1 MNNITFIY
9 DLVNDICHIQAND
22 QPLREL
28 TLKGSCEYQG
38 EVNGTWFQVDELTNH

>member
-9 DLVNDICHIQAND
+9 DLVNDICHIQANG

-38 EVNGTWFQVDELTNH
+38 EVNGT